1 MAPRA
6 LGAAI
11 GAGFE
16 AATEPEFD
24 PLRIGLAAGTG
35 AMLKPTRIGEAV
47 MAPGERLGAVIGE
60 RLGTFGGDDHARA
73 QRSAVSEGTGLAAL
87 PWGAARVAKVRFFR

>member
-6 LGAAI
+6 FGAAV

-47 MAPGERLGAVIGE
+47 MAPGERLGAIVGE
-60 RLGTFGGDDHARA
+60 RLGTFGGDDHVRG

-87 PWGAARVAKVRFFR
+87 P